1 MIVAQ
6 PIRNHQFSAPLRVT
20 IKGAQKPRSRRRRT
34 FSPMTKIFFTGLV
47 LALLLLAYVTVKNQ
61 VMTYTYQYA
70 ELQKQLEKAMI
81 QRDRLSLEILGLK
94 SLERIEAVAR
104 AHLGMVEPATIKYV
118 AVAPSPELAVP
129 ASGAE
134 RVVTQ
139 VAEYISGL
147 LTSVVKAAGLY
158 EGR

>member
-6 PIRNHQFSAPLRVT
+6 PRINNQFPAPLRATV
-20 IKGAQKPRSRRRRT
+20 KGGQKHKSRRKRAI
-34 FSPMTKIFFTGLV
+34 SPMTRIFFTGLV
-47 LALLLLAYVTVKNQ
+47 LALLLLGYVTVKNL
-61 VMTYTYQYA
+61 VMTYSYQYT
-70 ELQKQLEKAMI
+70 ELEKQLERVI
-81 QRDRLSLEILGLK
+81 TQRDRLNLEILGLK
-94 SLERIEAVAR
+94 SLERIDTVAR
-104 AHLGMVEPATIKYV
+104 VQLGMVQPATIKYV
-118 AVAPSPELAVP
+118 AVAPSVDSKPSV
-129 ASGAE
+129 SGTE